1 MSLGE
6 KVGKC
11 HKQRLE
17 RHSVTGLECL
27 VSFIKDFGFY
37 PKNNGKNTKGLF
49 CFVLNKNVI

>member
-17 RHSVTGLECL
+17 RHSGTRLECL
-27 VSFIKDFGFY
+27 VSFIKDFRFY
-37 PKNNGKNTKGLF
+37 PKNNGNTQKV
-49 CFVLNKNVI
+49 CFVLF